1 MRLGAARARHS
12 AGNVLNSNK
21 QNTWALVA
29 ALILILIWGAN
40 FSVQKYLL
48 DTLSPSGFLLGRYL
62 IMPTCALIMM
72 RITLGQFFPPMA
84 RKDIFELASLGF
96 VGHSLHVGI
105 VCYGIHLS
113 TPFSSSVILAC
124 GPIFTLLILRWK
136 GHEKLQRYQ
145 VVGVSVAFTGV
156 LLFLSEKIMKGDLR
170 ATGGDLVL
178 FVAAVLFSYYTVQA
192 KPMLEKHGSILTMGY
207 ATLLGG
213 LPVMLLSIPAGL
225 EAPWASLGV
234 QGWAAMAWS
243 ILISAFGGWFVWGW
257 INQVRGVARTA
268 PLMYLMPPVAGLFAW
283 AITGEQ
289 YTASKLM
296 GAAIALFGVACA
308 QFAPQRKNPS

>member
-1 MRLGAARARHS
+1 MCFGCTCTGGGEGLKYPPFQRL
-12 AGNVLNSNK
+12 
-21 QNTWALVA
+21 ALGA

-48 DTLSPSGFLLGRYL
+48 NTLTPSGFLLARYL
-62 IMPTCALIMM
+62 IMPICALILM
-72 RITLGQFFPPMA
+72 RVTLGQFLPPLPRQDVLAMA
-84 RKDIFELASLGF
+84 RLGF

-136 GHEKLQRYQ
+136 GHEKLQRAQ
-145 VVGVSVAFTGV
+145 VLGVVVAFAGV
-156 LLFLSEKIMKGDLR
+156 LLFLSDKLLSGNWR
-170 ATGGDLVL
+170 ATGGDVML
-178 FVAAVLFSYYTVQA
+178 FVAALLFSYYTVQA
-192 KPMLEKHGSILTMGY
+192 KPLLEKHGSVLTMGY

-213 LPVMLLSIPAGL
+213 LPVMLLSVPSGL
-225 EAPWASLGV
+225 EAPWASLGL
-234 QGWAAMAWS
+234 QGWAALAWS
-243 ILISAFGGWFVWGW
+243 VLISAFGGWLVWGW
-257 INQVRGVARTA
+257 VNQVRGVAKTA

-283 AITGEQ
+283 ALTGEQ
-289 YTASKLM
+289 YTAIKLFGAGVALM
-296 GAAIALFGVACA
+296 GVAYA

>member
-1 MRLGAARARHS
+1 MCPCAARAS
-12 AGNVLNSNK
+12 DSVGNALNSSK

-48 DTLSPSGFLLGRYL
+48 DTLSPGGFLLGRYL

-84 RKDIFELASLGF
+84 RKDIVELASLGF

-145 VVGVSVAFTGV
+145 VVGVTVAFTGV

-178 FVAAVLFSYYTVQA
+178 FVAAILFSYYTVQA
-192 KPMLEKHGSILTMGY
+192 KPLLEKHGSILTMGY

-234 QGWAAMAWS
+234 NGWAAMAWS
-243 ILISAFGGWFVWGW
+243 IFISAFGGWFVWGW

-289 YTASKLM
+289 YTASKLV
-296 GAAIALFGVACA
+296 GAAIALLGVAYA

>member
-1 MRLGAARARHS
+1 MCFGGARSGHGFGRAL
-12 AGNVLNSNK
+12 NVKK
-21 QNTWALVA
+21 QNTLALMA
-29 ALILILIWGAN
+29 AFVLILIWGAN
-40 FSVQKYLL
+40 FSVQKYLI

-72 RITLGQFFPPMA
+72 RITLGRFFPPMA
-84 RKDIFELASLGF
+84 RKDILELASLGF

-145 VVGVSVAFTGV
+145 VLGVTVAFLGV

-178 FVAAVLFSYYTVQA
+178 FVASILFSYYTVQA
-192 KPMLEKHGSILTMGY
+192 KPLLEKHGSILTMGY

-213 LPVMLLSIPAGL
+213 LPVMLLSIPTGL

-234 QGWAAMAWS
+234 LGWVALAWS
-243 ILISAFGGWFVWGW
+243 VLISAFGGWLVWGW
-257 INQVRGVARTA
+257 VNQVRGVARTA

-289 YTASKLM
+289 YTAIKLV
-296 GAAIALFGVACA
+296 GAAIALIGVAFA

>member
-1 MRLGAARARHS
+1 MCFGCTGTGGGEGLKHAPLQRL
-12 AGNVLNSNK
+12 
-21 QNTWALVA
+21 ALGA

-48 DTLSPSGFLLGRYL
+48 NTLTPSGFLLARYL
-62 IMPTCALIMM
+62 IMPICALILM
-72 RITLGQFFPPMA
+72 RVTLGQFLPPLPRQDVLAMA
-84 RKDIFELASLGF
+84 RLGF

-136 GHEKLQRYQ
+136 GHEKLQSAQ
-145 VVGVSVAFTGV
+145 VLGVVVAFVGV
-156 LLFLSEKIMKGDLR
+156 LLFLSDKLLSGNWR
-170 ATGGDLVL
+170 ATGGDVML
-178 FVAAVLFSYYTVQA
+178 FVASLLFSYYTVQA
-192 KPMLEKHGSILTMGY
+192 KPLLEKHGSVLTMGY

-213 LPVMLLSIPAGL
+213 LPVMLLSVPSGL
-225 EAPWASLGV
+225 EAPWASLGL
-234 QGWAAMAWS
+234 QGWAALAWS
-243 ILISAFGGWFVWGW
+243 VLISAFGGWLVWGW
-257 INQVRGVARTA
+257 VNQVRGVAKTA

-283 AITGEQ
+283 ALTGEQ
-289 YTASKLM
+289 YTAIKLFGAGVALM
-296 GAAIALFGVACA
+296 GVAYA

>member
-1 MRLGAARARHS
+1 MCFGCTCTGGGEGLKYPPFQRL
-12 AGNVLNSNK
+12 
-21 QNTWALVA
+21 ALGA

-48 DTLSPSGFLLGRYL
+48 DTLTPSGFLLARYL
-62 IMPTCALIMM
+62 IMPICALILM
-72 RITLGQFFPPMA
+72 RVTLGQFLPPLPRQEVLAMA
-84 RKDIFELASLGF
+84 RLGF

-136 GHEKLQRYQ
+136 GHEKLQSAQ
-145 VVGVSVAFTGV
+145 VLGVVVAFVGV
-156 LLFLSEKIMKGDLR
+156 LLFLSDKLLSGNWR
-170 ATGGDLVL
+170 ATGGDVML
-178 FVAAVLFSYYTVQA
+178 FVASLLFSYYTVQA
-192 KPMLEKHGSILTMGY
+192 KPLLEKHGSVLTMGY

-213 LPVMLLSIPAGL
+213 LPVMLLSVPSGL
-225 EAPWASLGV
+225 EAPWASLGL
-234 QGWAAMAWS
+234 QGWAALAWS
-243 ILISAFGGWFVWGW
+243 VLISAFGGWLVWGW
-257 INQVRGVARTA
+257 VNQVRGVAKTA

-283 AITGEQ
+283 ALTGEQ
-289 YTASKLM
+289 YTAIKLFGAGVALM
-296 GAAIALFGVACA
+296 GVAYA

>member
-1 MRLGAARARHS
+1 MCPCAARAS
-12 AGNVLNSNK
+12 DSVGNALNSSK
-21 QNTWALVA
+21 QNTWALAA

-48 DTLSPSGFLLGRYL
+48 DTLSPGGFLLGRYL

-84 RKDIFELASLGF
+84 RKDIVELASLGF

-145 VVGVSVAFTGV
+145 VVGVTVAFTGV

-178 FVAAVLFSYYTVQA
+178 FVAAILFSYYTVQA
-192 KPMLEKHGSILTMGY
+192 KPLLEKHGSILTMGY

-234 QGWAAMAWS
+234 NGWAAMAWS

-289 YTASKLM
+289 YTASKLV
-296 GAAIALFGVACA
+296 GAAIALLGVAYA

>member
-1 MRLGAARARHS
+1 MAAM
-12 AGNVLNSNK
+12 
-21 QNTWALVA
+21 
-29 ALILILIWGAN
+29 ILILIWGAN

-72 RITLGQFFPPMA
+72 RVMLGSFFPPMA

-145 VVGVSVAFTGV
+145 VLGVSIAFTGV
-156 LLFLSEKIMKGDLR
+156 LLFLFEKIMIGDLR
-170 ATGGDLVL
+170 ATGGDMVLLV
-178 FVAAVLFSYYTVQA
+178 ASVLFSYYTVQA
-192 KPMLEKHGSILTMGY
+192 KPLLEKHGSILTMGY

-213 LPVMLLSIPAGL
+213 LPVMLLCIPAGL

-243 ILISAFGGWFVWGW
+243 VLISAFGGWLVWGW

-289 YTASKLM
+289 YTAIKLV
-296 GAAIALFGVACA
+296 GAAIALIGVAFA
-308 QFAPQRKNPS
+308 QCAPQRKNPS

>member
-1 MRLGAARARHS
+1 
-12 AGNVLNSNK
+12 LNAK
-21 QNTWALVA
+21 QQNNLAMAA

-48 DTLSPSGFLLGRYL
+48 DTLSPSGFLLARYM

-72 RITLGQFFPPMA
+72 RITLGRFFPPMA
-84 RKDIFELASLGF
+84 RKDILELASLGF

-145 VVGVSVAFTGV
+145 VLGVTVAFLGV

-178 FVAAVLFSYYTVQA
+178 FVASILFSYYTVQA
-192 KPMLEKHGSILTMGY
+192 KPLLEKHGSILTMGY

-213 LPVMLLSIPAGL
+213 LPVMLLSIPTGL
-225 EAPWASLGV
+225 QAAWASLGV
-234 QGWAAMAWS
+234 QGWVALAWS
-243 ILISAFGGWFVWGW
+243 VLISAFGGWLVWGW
-257 INQVRGVARTA
+257 VNQVRGVARTA

-289 YTASKLM
+289 YTAIKLV
-296 GAAIALFGVACA
+296 GAAIALIGVAFA

>member
-1 MRLGAARARHS
+1 MNA
-12 AGNVLNSNK
+12 K
-21 QNTWALVA
+21 QQNNLAMAA

-48 DTLSPSGFLLGRYL
+48 DTLSPSGFLLARYM

-72 RITLGQFFPPMA
+72 RITLGRFFPPMA
-84 RKDIFELASLGF
+84 RKDILELASLGF

-145 VVGVSVAFTGV
+145 VLGVTVAFLGV

-178 FVAAVLFSYYTVQA
+178 FVASILFSYYTVQA
-192 KPMLEKHGSILTMGY
+192 KPLLEKHGSILTMGY
-207 ATLLGG
+207 ATFLGG
-213 LPVMLLSIPAGL
+213 LPVMLLSIPTGL

-234 QGWAAMAWS
+234 QGWVALAWS
-243 ILISAFGGWFVWGW
+243 VLISAFGGWLVWGW
-257 INQVRGVARTA
+257 VNQVRGVARTA

-289 YTASKLM
+289 YTAIKLV
-296 GAAIALFGVACA
+296 GAAIALIGVAFA

>member
-1 MRLGAARARHS
+1 
-12 AGNVLNSNK
+12 LNSSK

-48 DTLSPSGFLLGRYL
+48 DTLSPGGFLLGRYL

-84 RKDIFELASLGF
+84 RKDIVELASLGF

-145 VVGVSVAFTGV
+145 VVGVTVAFTGV

-178 FVAAVLFSYYTVQA
+178 FVAAILFSYYTVQA
-192 KPMLEKHGSILTMGY
+192 KPLLEKHGSRLTMGY

-234 QGWAAMAWS
+234 NGWAAMAWS

-289 YTASKLM
+289 YTASKLV
-296 GAAIALFGVACA
+296 GAAIALLGVAYA

>member
-1 MRLGAARARHS
+1 MNA
-12 AGNVLNSNK
+12 K
-21 QNTWALVA
+21 QQNTLAMAA

-48 DTLSPSGFLLGRYL
+48 DTLSPSGFLLARYM

-72 RITLGQFFPPMA
+72 RITLGRFFPPMA
-84 RKDIFELASLGF
+84 RKDILELASLGF

-145 VVGVSVAFTGV
+145 VLGVTVAFLGV

-178 FVAAVLFSYYTVQA
+178 FVASILFSYYTVQA
-192 KPMLEKHGSILTMGY
+192 KPLLEKHGSILTMGY

-213 LPVMLLSIPAGL
+213 LPVMLLSIPTGL
-225 EAPWASLGV
+225 EAAWASLGV
-234 QGWAAMAWS
+234 QGWVALAWS
-243 ILISAFGGWFVWGW
+243 VLISAFGGWLVWGW
-257 INQVRGVARTA
+257 VNQFRGVARTA

-289 YTASKLM
+289 YTAIKLV
-296 GAAIALFGVACA
+296 GAAIALIGVAFA

>member
-1 MRLGAARARHS
+1 MCPCTARAS
-12 AGNVLNSNK
+12 DSVGNALNSSK

-48 DTLSPSGFLLGRYL
+48 DTLSPGGFLLGRYL

-84 RKDIFELASLGF
+84 RKDIVELASLGF

-145 VVGVSVAFTGV
+145 VVGVTVAFTGV

-178 FVAAVLFSYYTVQA
+178 FVAAILFSYYTVQA
-192 KPMLEKHGSILTMGY
+192 KPLLEKHGSILTMGY

-234 QGWAAMAWS
+234 NGWAAMAWS

-289 YTASKLM
+289 YTASKLV
-296 GAAIALFGVACA
+296 GAAIALLGVAYA

>member
-1 MRLGAARARHS
+1 MAAM
-12 AGNVLNSNK
+12 
-21 QNTWALVA
+21 
-29 ALILILIWGAN
+29 ILILIWGAN

-48 DTLSPSGFLLGRYL
+48 DTLSPSGFLLGRYV

-72 RITLGQFFPPMA
+72 RVTLGRFFPPMA

-96 VGHSLHVGI
+96 IGHSLHVGI

-145 VVGVSVAFTGV
+145 VLGVTIAFTGV
-156 LLFLSEKIMKGDLR
+156 LLFLSEKITKGDLR

-178 FVAAVLFSYYTVQA
+178 FVASVLFSYYTVQA
-192 KPMLEKHGSILTMGY
+192 KPLLEKHGSILTMGY

-213 LPVMLLSIPAGL
+213 LPVMLLCIPAGL

-243 ILISAFGGWFVWGW
+243 VLGLTLGGSSLLYMLIQKGAAASV
-257 INQVRGVARTA
+257 TS
-268 PLMYLMPPVAGLFAW
+268 LMYLVPPCTALVAWLLFD
-283 AITGEQ
+283 EPV
-289 YTASKLM
+289 TAFTLV
-296 GAAIALFGVACA
+296 GIALTAWGVSWVVRPA
-308 QFAPQRKNPS
+308 Q

>member
-1 MRLGAARARHS
+1 MA
-12 AGNVLNSNK
+12 
-21 QNTWALVA
+21 A

-48 DTLSPSGFLLGRYL
+48 DTLSPSGFLLARYM

-72 RITLGQFFPPMA
+72 RITLGRFFPPMA
-84 RKDIFELASLGF
+84 RKDILELASLGF

-145 VVGVSVAFTGV
+145 VLGVTVAFLGV

-178 FVAAVLFSYYTVQA
+178 FVASILFSYYTVQA
-192 KPMLEKHGSILTMGY
+192 KPLLEKHGSILTMGY

-213 LPVMLLSIPAGL
+213 LPVMLLSIPTGL
-225 EAPWASLGV
+225 EAAWASLGV
-234 QGWAAMAWS
+234 QGWVALAWS
-243 ILISAFGGWFVWGW
+243 VLISAFGGWLVWGW
-257 INQVRGVARTA
+257 VNQVRGVARTA

-289 YTASKLM
+289 YTAIKLV
-296 GAAIALFGVACA
+296 GAAIALIGVAFA

>member
-1 MRLGAARARHS
+1 MCYGCTRTGGGEGLKYPPFQRL
-12 AGNVLNSNK
+12 
-21 QNTWALVA
+21 ALGA

-48 DTLSPSGFLLGRYL
+48 DTLTPSGFLLARYL
-62 IMPTCALIMM
+62 IMPICALILM
-72 RITLGQFFPPMA
+72 RVTLGQFLPPLPRQEVLAMA
-84 RKDIFELASLGF
+84 RLGF

-136 GHEKLQRYQ
+136 GHEKLQRAQ
-145 VVGVSVAFTGV
+145 VLGVVVAFAGV
-156 LLFLSEKIMKGDLR
+156 LLFLSDKLLSGNWR
-170 ATGGDLVL
+170 ATGGDVML
-178 FVAAVLFSYYTVQA
+178 FVAALLFSYYTVQA
-192 KPMLEKHGSILTMGY
+192 KPLLEKHGSVLTMGY

-213 LPVMLLSIPAGL
+213 LPVMLLSVPSGL
-225 EAPWASLGV
+225 EAPWASLGM
-234 QGWAAMAWS
+234 QGWAALAWS
-243 ILISAFGGWFVWGW
+243 VLISAFGGWLVWGW
-257 INQVRGVARTA
+257 VNQVRGVAKTA

-283 AITGEQ
+283 ALTGEQ
-289 YTASKLM
+289 YTAIKLLGAGVALM
-296 GAAIALFGVACA
+296 GVAYA

>member
-1 MRLGAARARHS
+1 MCFGCTCTGGGEGLKYPPFQRL
-12 AGNVLNSNK
+12 
-21 QNTWALVA
+21 ALGA

-48 DTLSPSGFLLGRYL
+48 DTLTPSGFLLARYL
-62 IMPTCALIMM
+62 IMPICALILM
-72 RITLGQFFPPMA
+72 RVTLGQFLPPLPRQEVLAMA
-84 RKDIFELASLGF
+84 RLGF

-136 GHEKLQRYQ
+136 GHEKLQRAQ
-145 VVGVSVAFTGV
+145 VLGVVVAFAGV
-156 LLFLSEKIMKGDLR
+156 LLFLSDKLLSGNWR
-170 ATGGDLVL
+170 ATGGDVML
-178 FVAAVLFSYYTVQA
+178 FVAALLFSYYTVQA
-192 KPMLEKHGSILTMGY
+192 KPLLEKHGSVLTMGY

-213 LPVMLLSIPAGL
+213 LPVMLLSVPSGL
-225 EAPWASLGV
+225 EAPWASLGM
-234 QGWAAMAWS
+234 QGWAALAWS
-243 ILISAFGGWFVWGW
+243 VLISAFGGWLVWGSV
-257 INQVRGVARTA
+257 NQVRGVAKTA

-283 AITGEQ
+283 ALTGEQ
-289 YTASKLM
+289 YTAIKLLGAGVALM
-296 GAAIALFGVACA
+296 GVAYA

>member
-1 MRLGAARARHS
+1 
-12 AGNVLNSNK
+12 
-21 QNTWALVA
+21 
-29 ALILILIWGAN
+29 
-40 FSVQKYLL
+40 
-48 DTLSPSGFLLGRYL
+48 
-62 IMPTCALIMM
+62 
-72 RITLGQFFPPMA
+72 
-84 RKDIFELASLGF
+84 
-96 VGHSLHVGI
+96 VGI

-145 VVGVSVAFTGV
+145 VLGVSIAFTGV
-156 LLFLSEKIMKGDLR
+156 LLFLSEKIMIGDLR
-170 ATGGDLVL
+170 ATGGDMVLLV
-178 FVAAVLFSYYTVQA
+178 ASVLFSYYTVQA
-192 KPMLEKHGSILTMGY
+192 KPLLEKHGSILTMGY

-213 LPVMLLSIPAGL
+213 LPVMLLCIPTGL

-243 ILISAFGGWFVWGW
+243 VLISAFGGWLVWGW

-289 YTASKLM
+289 YTAIKLV
-296 GAAIALFGVACA
+296 GAAIALIGVAFA

>member
-1 MRLGAARARHS
+1 
-12 AGNVLNSNK
+12 
-21 QNTWALVA
+21 
-29 ALILILIWGAN
+29 
-40 FSVQKYLL
+40 
-48 DTLSPSGFLLGRYL
+48 
-62 IMPTCALIMM
+62 MM
-72 RITLGQFFPPMA
+72 RVMLGSFFPPMA

-145 VVGVSVAFTGV
+145 VLGVSIAFTGV
-156 LLFLSEKIMKGDLR
+156 LLFLFEKIMIGDLR
-170 ATGGDLVL
+170 ATGGDMVLLV
-178 FVAAVLFSYYTVQA
+178 ASVLFSYYTVQA
-192 KPMLEKHGSILTMGY
+192 KPLLEKHGSILTMGY

-213 LPVMLLSIPAGL
+213 LPVMLLCIPTGL

-243 ILISAFGGWFVWGW
+243 VLISAFGGWLVWGW

-289 YTASKLM
+289 YTAIKLV
-296 GAAIALFGVACA
+296 GATVALIGVAFA

>member
-1 MRLGAARARHS
+1 MCFGCARACHRFGS
-12 AGNVLNSNK
+12 ALNAK
-21 QNTWALVA
+21 QQNNLALVA
-29 ALILILIWGAN
+29 AFMLILIWGAN

-48 DTLSPSGFLLGRYL
+48 DTLSPSGFLFARYL

-72 RITLGQFFPPMA
+72 RITLGQFFPPIA
-84 RKDIFELASLGF
+84 RKDLFELASLGF
-96 VGHSLHVGI
+96 IGHSLHVGI

-136 GHEKLQRYQ
+136 GHERLQRYQ
-145 VVGVSVAFTGV
+145 VLGVSVAFAGV
-156 LLFLSEKIMKGDLR
+156 LIFLSEKIMKGDMR
-170 ATGGDLVL
+170 ATGGDVVL

-207 ATLLGG
+207 ATLWGG

-234 QGWAAMAWS
+234 QGWAAMGWS
-243 ILISAFGGWFVWGW
+243 VLISAFGGWLVWGW
-257 INQVRGVARTA
+257 VNQVRGVAKTA

-289 YTASKLM
+289 YTTIKLA
-296 GAAIALFGVACA
+296 GAAIALLGVAYT

>member
-1 MRLGAARARHS
+1 VCVGSTRTSGGQGLKHS
-12 AGNVLNSNK
+12 APQRLALSA
-21 QNTWALVA
+21 ALV
-29 ALILILIWGAN
+29 LILIWGAN

-48 DTLSPSGFLLGRYL
+48 NTLTPSGFLLARYL
-62 IMPTCALIMM
+62 IMPVCALILM
-72 RITLGQFFPPMA
+72 RVTLGQFLPPLPRHDVMA
-84 RKDIFELASLGF
+84 LARLGF

-136 GHEKLQRYQ
+136 GHEKLQRTQ
-145 VVGVSVAFTGV
+145 AIGVMVAFAGV
-156 LLFLSEKIMKGDLR
+156 LLFLSDKLLKGDWR
-170 ATGGDLVL
+170 ASGGDVML

-192 KPMLEKHGSILTMGY
+192 KPMLEKHGSVLTMGY
-207 ATLLGG
+207 ATLWGG

-225 EAPWASLGV
+225 EAPWDTLGL

-243 ILISAFGGWFVWGW
+243 ILISAFGGWLVWGW
-257 INQVRGVARTA
+257 VNQVRGVAKTA

-283 AITGEQ
+283 ALTGEQ
-289 YTASKLM
+289 YTVIKLL
-296 GAAIALFGVACA
+296 GAAIALMGVAYT

>member
-1 MRLGAARARHS
+1 MNA
-12 AGNVLNSNK
+12 K
-21 QNTWALVA
+21 QQNNLAMAA

-48 DTLSPSGFLLGRYL
+48 DTLSPSGFLLARYM

-72 RITLGQFFPPMA
+72 RITLGRFFPPMA
-84 RKDIFELASLGF
+84 RKDILELASLGF

-145 VVGVSVAFTGV
+145 VLGVTVAFLGV

-178 FVAAVLFSYYTVQA
+178 FVASILFSYYTVQA
-192 KPMLEKHGSILTMGY
+192 KPLLEKHGSILTMGY

-213 LPVMLLSIPAGL
+213 LPVMLLSIPTGL

-234 QGWAAMAWS
+234 QGWVALAWS
-243 ILISAFGGWFVWGW
+243 VLISAFGGWLVWGW
-257 INQVRGVARTA
+257 VNQVRGVARTA

-283 AITGEQ
+283 PITGEQ
-289 YTASKLM
+289 YTAIKLV
-296 GAAIALFGVACA
+296 GAAIALIGVAFA